1 MTTRSNSDT
10 TITFLATRKLT
21 AGTSLNEEITLVS
34 YLSSFERSTEKGAG
48 ESKTI
53 DGTISSVLNYYAE
66 TYRCESPAIDAADNG
81 VWEMFLASTMNKE
94 SFTITNRDEADRE
107 MTVQRSG
114 TFSRER
120 VQRLFAMW
128 RYSFQVRELQ

>member
-1 MTTRSNSDT
+1 MTTRSDTDT
-10 TITFLATRKLT
+10 TITFLATRKLA
-21 AGTSLNEEITLVS
+21 AGTTLNEEITIVS
-34 YLSSFERSTEKGAG
+34 YLSSFERSTDKGSS

-53 DGTISSVLNYYAE
+53 DGTESGVLNYYAE
-66 TYRCESPAIDAADNG
+66 TYQCRSPYIDAADNG